1 MDCIAKA
8 LSINKNDIEHDKHL
22 VFYNCNDHQLGFENI
37 KTRANI
43 PFARRHSLTVN
54 CQKLFDGD
62 ELELQR
68 ATAVKDDTSAS
79 DIRMTSSLQE
89 CEMYVT
95 QNGYITD
102 SLSKDE
108 EDFPIAF
115 GIAMYKDEQQFEKLL
130 RAIYRPQN
138 HYCVHVDLKAEPKV
152 LRICEKYN
160 EMFF

>member
-1 MDCIAKA
+1 
-8 LSINKNDIEHDKHL
+8 
-22 VFYNCNDHQLGFENI
+22 
-37 KTRANI
+37 
-43 PFARRHSLTVN
+43 
-54 CQKLFDGD
+54 
-62 ELELQR
+62 
-68 ATAVKDDTSAS
+68 
-79 DIRMTSSLQE
+79 MTSSLQE

-152 LRICEKYN
+152 YEFVKNITKCFSNIYLAERRIDVQWAKFSVLEADLICMDQLLRQKSWKYFIN
-160 EMFF
+160 LTGQEFPLRTNSELVAILKSYRGANDIRGIIKR